1 MFSRTNKLL
10 TSSANSQAA
19 YLRKKNSLRLI
30 LIAICFLSTPL
41 RAQVNVNYIVFQGKQ
56 ALMQEDFTE
65 AVRLFNVAI
74 TSRNDLHEPY
84 FFRAIAKYNLG
95 DLKGAERDL
104 TEAISIK
111 PNYPEALMYRGV
123 CRERLMNLND
133 AISDFDRALKLDAFN
148 DEIIVSKAFT
158 LTLQGHYREA
168 IELCNNAIKI
178 NRKNERAFLCR
189 AWSRY
194 QLYDFEG
201 SADDY
206 SSALSINR
214 FNAETH
220 VKRAMVKSFQLKYD
234 EATSDLHRAL
244 ELDSLNLSAMYQ
256 LAAVHRELDEP
267 DKALALY
274 SRMIQTDPSNAIA
287 YYERGLMLSDD
298 GLTDEAIEDFT
309 MVNVLTGGHLL
320 AYFNRG
326 GLYFEKGKYSAAVE
340 DLSKAIEIYPGLA
353 EAYHN
358 RAMAYAKMGLVRKA
372 ESDYEKARS
381 IKSELYSLNPLE
393 QQQELK
399 KIQDVSRIGDGFSQ
413 NPDNQS
419 AAKLIRTAPDYFV
432 VPDNW
437 VPDSLRSAV
446 MRFAP
451 LEKFAAH
458 SEKLVAIA
466 HPGWTPDQS
475 DQLRAM
481 LNEQL
486 SENPDDA
493 GALLYQGILFQLLE
507 NYDLALEIYTLLIAS
522 DREHHVAVL
531 NRSYV
536 LHRMQLLS
544 GAFESSLAG
553 LSSTPESSAQIDN
566 HYRSIADDLE
576 KITFIN
582 PGFVPAA
589 YNLGNLYAS
598 MGNYHEAAEAYRLVL
613 ERTPQLTEAHFNLGL
628 TLLYLNNAEE
638 ACTHLSIAGENG
650 YNLAWTVIKRYC
662 K

>member
-1 MFSRTNKLL
+1 
-10 TSSANSQAA
+10 
-19 YLRKKNSLRLI
+19 
-30 LIAICFLSTPL
+30 
-41 RAQVNVNYIVFQGKQ
+41 
-56 ALMQEDFTE
+56 MQEDFTE
-65 AVRLFNVAI
+65 AVQLFNVAI
-74 TSRNDLHEPY
+74 TSRSDLHEPF

-123 CRERLMNLND
+123 CRERLMNLNE
-133 AISDFDRALKLDAFN
+133 ALSDFDRALKLDAFN

-158 LTLQGHYREA
+158 LTLQGNYREA
-168 IELCNNAIKI
+168 IELCNNAINI

-206 SSALSINR
+206 TTALTINR
-214 FNAETH
+214 FNAETY

-234 EATSDLHRAL
+234 EATTDLHRAL

-256 LAAVHRELDEP
+256 LAAVHRELEEP

-287 YYERGLMLSDD
+287 YYERGLMLSED

-340 DLSKAIEIYPGLA
+340 DLSKAIDIYPGLA

-358 RAMAYAKMGLVRKA
+358 RAMAYAKMGLIRKA

-381 IKSELYSLNPLE
+381 IKSELYSLNPAE

-399 KIQDVSRIGDGFSQ
+399 KIQDISRIGDGFSQ
-413 NPDNQS
+413 SGRNQS

-432 VPDNW
+432 VPQAW
-437 VPDSLRSAV
+437 VPDSLRNSV
-446 MRFAP
+446 MPLAP
-451 LEKFAAH
+451 LEKYTMQAG
-458 SEKLVAIA
+458 KLVAIA

-475 DQLRAM
+475 EDLRTT
-481 LNEQL
+481 LNKQL

-493 GALLYQGILFQLLE
+493 GALLYQGMLFQLLE
-507 NYDLALEIYTLLIAS
+507 NYDLALEIYNLLIEQN
-522 DREHHVAVL
+522 REHHVAVL

-553 LSSTPESSAQIDN
+553 LPTSAESATQIDT
-566 HYRSIADDLE
+566 HYRSITEELE

-582 PGFVPAA
+582 PEFVPAA

-628 TLLYLNNAEE
+628 TLLYLNDAEE
-638 ACTHLSIAGENG
+638 ACKHLSTAGENG
-650 YNLAWTVIKRYC
+650 YNTAWAVIKRYC